1 MKNIRQA
8 KQIGMKTV
16 LITGKSEEGR
26 ILPEDKP
33 EVNDPAVDISMET
46 IDDFFDV
53 LPGLL
58 ESEPVFDPRK

>member
-1 MKNIRQA
+1 MKNIRRA
-8 KQIGMKTV
+8 KNIGMKTV
-16 LITGKSEEGR
+16 LITGKSEDGR

-33 EVNDPAVDISMET
+33 EVNDPSVDISMET
-46 IDDFFDV
+46 IDDFFNV

>member
-26 ILPEDKP
+26 IIDKP